1 MTISLLGRRDALG
14 VRPKGLF
21 INNEWRTATG
31 TRTHTHRNPATNED
45 LAEIQMA
52 SALDAAD
59 AVAAARTAFDEG
71 PWPKMKAKDRTQV
84 LLRIADIFSAHADE
98 LTELQTLDNAIP
110 IAFGRLY
117 RVSGHLASDI
127 FRHQAGWIDKITG
140 QTYPQYTEEVTLK
153 FLTVREPVGVAVGI
167 TPWNAP
173 LLQFPEKVAP
183 ALAAGC
189 CIIMKPSEFAPL
201 SALRMSELIAE
212 ADLPPGVFQC
222 LTGDGQSGEALVS
235 ANGVDKISFTG
246 SRKIGEHIHR
256 LASDG
261 LKRVTLELG
270 GKSAAVVFPDA
281 KSVETAAHT
290 VMGMMDMFLS
300 GQVCSTTSRALVHR
314 DIYDEFLSHA
324 EAQTGN
330 VKFGDPFDEATTSAP
345 MINPTQLDKVMN
357 YIEIGQNEGAR
368 LVFGGDRP
376 KDEALLAGNWV
387 NPTLFAD
394 VDPGARIAQEE
405 IFGPVLS
412 VIPFE
417 EEEEAIRIAND
428 SDYGLSSGV
437 YTGDIGRAWRMAE
450 GIRSG
455 TVGINGYSF
464 MPNSPFGG
472 FKASGLGREGGFTS
486 IEAFTELKTVMFN
499 LAG

>member
-1 MTISLLGRRDALG
+1 MTISLLARRDALN
-14 VRPKGLF
+14 VKPRGLF
-21 INNEWRTATG
+21 INNEWRPASG
-31 TRTHTHRNPATNED
+31 GRTHTHRNPATNEG
-45 LAEIQMA
+45 LAEIA
-52 SALDAAD
+52 VAGAEDAAE
-59 AVAAARTAFDEG
+59 AVAAARRAFDDG
-71 PWPKMKAKDRTQV
+71 PWPRMKAKDRTRV
-84 LLRIADIFSAHADE
+84 LLRIADIFSANADE

-117 RVSGHLASDI
+117 RVSGHLASDV
-127 FRHQAGWIDKITG
+127 FRHQAGWADKITG
-140 QTYPQYTEEVTLK
+140 QTYPQYTEEVALK
-153 FLTVREPVGVAVGI
+153 FLTMREPVGVAVGI

-189 CIIMKPSEFAPL
+189 CIIMKPSEYASL
-201 SALRMSELIAE
+201 STLRMAELIAE

-222 LTGDGQSGEALVS
+222 LTGDGTTGEALVT
-235 ANGVDKISFTG
+235 NPGVDKISFTG
-246 SRKIGEHIHR
+246 SRRIGEHIHR

-270 GKSAAVVFPDA
+270 GKSAAVVFPDC
-281 KSVETAAHT
+281 KSIEKAAHT

-300 GQVCSTTSRALVHR
+300 GQVCSATSRALVHK
-314 DIYDEFLSHA
+314 DIYEDFLTHA
-324 EAQTGN
+324 QAQTGN

-345 MINPTQLDKVMN
+345 MINRTQLDKVMN
-357 YIEIGQNEGAR
+357 YIEIGKQDGAR

-376 KDEALLAGNWV
+376 GDEDLLPGNWV
-387 NPTLFAD
+387 NPTIFAD
-394 VDPGARIAQEE
+394 VDPRARIAQEE

-417 EEEEAIRIAND
+417 TETEAVRIAND
-428 SDYGLSSGV
+428 SDYGLSSGI
-437 YTGDIGRAWRMAE
+437 YTGDISRAWRMAE
-450 GIRSG
+450 GIRAG

-472 FKASGLGREGGFTS
+472 FKASGIGREGGFTS
-486 IEAFTELKTVMFN
+486 IEAFTELKTVMFS
-499 LAG
+499 LAD

>member
-1 MTISLLGRRDALG
+1 MTISLLAKRDELG
-14 VRPKGLF
+14 FVPKGVL
-21 INNEWRTATG
+21 IGNEWRAATG
-31 TRTHTHRNPATNED
+31 DRTHMHRNPATNED
-45 LAEIQMA
+45 LVEFQIAGAQ
-52 SALDAAD
+52 DVAD
-59 AVAAARTAFDEG
+59 AVAAARKAFDEG
-71 PWPKMKAKDRTQV
+71 PWPKMKAKDRTRV
-84 LLRIADIFSAHADE
+84 ILRIADIFSRNADE

-110 IAFGRLY
+110 ITFGRLY
-117 RVSGHLASDI
+117 RVSGHLASDV
-127 FRHQAGWIDKITG
+127 FRHQAGWVDKITG
-140 QTYPQYTEEVTLK
+140 RTYPQYTEEVTLK
-153 FLTVREPVGVAVGI
+153 FMTMREPVGVAVGI

-189 CIIMKPSEFAPL
+189 CIIMKPSEYASL
-201 SALRMSELIAE
+201 SALRMAELIAE

-222 LTGDGQSGEALVS
+222 LPGDGETGEELVNS
-235 ANGVDKISFTG
+235 KGVDKISFTG
-246 SRKIGEHIHR
+246 SRRIGEHVHR

-270 GKSAAVVFPDA
+270 GKSAAIVFPDC
-281 KSVETAAHT
+281 KNLKTASHT

-314 DIYDEFLSHA
+314 DIYDEFLVHA
-324 EAQTGN
+324 ESQTSM
-330 VKFGDPFDEATTSAP
+330 VQFGDPFDEATTSAP
-345 MINPTQLDKVMN
+345 MINTTQLEKVMN
-357 YIEIGQNEGAR
+357 YIEIGQREGAR

-376 KDEALLAGNWV
+376 KDAALMPGNWI

-394 VDPGARIAQEE
+394 VDPDSRIAQEE

-417 EEEEAIRIAND
+417 TEDEALEIANN
-428 SDYGLSSGV
+428 SEFGLSSGV

-450 GIRSG
+450 GIRAG

>member
-1 MTISLLGRRDALG
+1 MTISLLAKRDALG
-14 VRPKGLF
+14 VKPKGLL
-21 INNEWRTATG
+21 INNQWRPATG
-31 TRTHTHRNPATNED
+31 GRTHMHRNPASNED
-45 LAEIQMA
+45 LVEIQLA
-52 SALDAAD
+52 SQDDTAE
-59 AVAAARTAFDEG
+59 AVAAARKAFDEG
-71 PWPKMKAKDRTQV
+71 PWPKMKAKDRTRV
-84 LLRIADIFSAHADE
+84 LLRIADIFSEHADE
-98 LTELQTLDNAIP
+98 LTQLQTLDNAIP

-117 RVSGHLASDI
+117 RVSGHLAADV

-140 QTYPQYTEEVTLK
+140 KTYPQYSEEVTLK
-153 FLTVREPVGVAVGI
+153 FLTMREPVGVAVGI

-173 LLQFPEKVAP
+173 LLQIPEKVAP

-201 SALRMSELIAE
+201 SALRMAELIAE

-222 LTGDGQSGEALVS
+222 LTGDGVTGEALVT
-235 ANGVDKISFTG
+235 APGVDKISFTG
-246 SRKIGEHIHR
+246 SRKVGEHIHR

-270 GKSAAVVFPDA
+270 GKSAAIVFPDC
-281 KSVETAAHT
+281 KSLETAAHT

-314 DIYDEFLSHA
+314 DVYEDFIAHA
-324 EAQTGN
+324 QAQTSK
-330 VKFGDPFDEATTSAP
+330 VQFGDPFDEATTSAP
-345 MINPTQLDKVMN
+345 MINRTQLEKVLN
-357 YIEIGQNEGAR
+357 YIDIGQREGAR

-376 KDEALLAGNWV
+376 TDDALLPGNWI

-412 VIPFE
+412 VTPFE
-417 EEEEAIRIAND
+417 TEEEAIGIANN
-428 SDYGLSSGV
+428 SEYGLSSGV
-437 YTGDIGRAWRMAE
+437 YTGDIARAWRMAE
-450 GIRSG
+450 GIRAG